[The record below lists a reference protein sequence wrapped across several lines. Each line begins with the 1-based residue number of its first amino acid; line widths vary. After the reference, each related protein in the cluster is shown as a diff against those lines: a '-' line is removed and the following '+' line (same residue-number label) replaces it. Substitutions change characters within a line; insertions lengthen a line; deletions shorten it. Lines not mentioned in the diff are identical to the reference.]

1 MATRALFPLRL
12 IPVFFIIA
20 TAGYAQDT
28 DTSTKQPPKIKVLPV
43 PAFGHTPET
52 STYIGAVCL
61 FTLDFYR
68 DTLTRI
74 SNAKLEFNYTWR
86 KQIILEA
93 GWNYFF
99 REEKWYTQGTLQYSK
114 FPDYYYG
121 IGEGTIDAAQVLYQ
135 SNRMVAD
142 VNLLKNLNKKFFI
155 GPRLRYI
162 NYYALSYDTAI
173 NHHAELVD
181 ANIAGGGFTALKDTR
196 NNLLNPGSGTYL
208 ELTNTY
214 NGSSAVPV
222 YSKLLADARGYKTIR
237 PNVIV
242 AGRFLNEFTFGNP
255 PFYDYSLLGGDKK
268 VRGIY
273 FGRFRDKNLS
283 TLQAEV
289 RFKVVWRFGAAV
301 FGGVSKLY
309 PEFNKLSFNNIK
321 PNYGAGVRFVIDRKQ
336 NINLRFD
343 YALASD
349 GQDGF
354 YVSFGESF

>member
-1 MATRALFPLRL
+1 MVRRALFPLRL
-12 IPVFFIIA
+12 MPVLFIIA

-68 DTLTRI
+68 DTATRT

-86 KQIILEA
+86 RQVILEA

-99 REEKWYTQGTLQYSK
+99 REEQWYTQGTLQYSK

-121 IGEGTIDAAQVLYQ
+121 IGEGTNDAAQVLYQ

-142 VNLLKNLNKKFFI
+142 VNFLKNISKKFFI

-162 NYYALSYDTAI
+162 NYYALSYDTAM
-173 NHHAELVD
+173 NYHAELVD

-214 NGSSAVPV
+214 NGSAGIPV

-237 PNVIV
+237 PNVII
-242 AGRFLNEFTFGNP
+242 AGRFLNEFTFGDP

-273 FGRFRDKNLS
+273 YGRFRDKNLS

-289 RFKVVWRFGAAV
+289 RFKIVWRFGAAI
-301 FGGVSKLY
+301 FGGVSKVY
-309 PEFNKLSFNNIK
+309 PGFNQLSFNNIK
-321 PNYGAGVRFVIDRKQ
+321 PNYGAGIRFVIDRKQ

-343 YALASD
+343 YALAGD